1 MRPLKQESITDR
13 VREILQR
20 AIEAGRMEP
29 GTRIFEEALA
39 KELGISKTPLRLAL
53 YQLKQDG
60 IVRIEPR
67 KGIYVATPTET
78 EVRELLEIREA
89 LEGIAARRAATLKNS
104 SLVARLKAC
113 FAGFDEA
120 NLGDQ
125 RTKYAAAD
133 HRFHRLITEA
143 SGNQELVKALEVVNI
158 RLHMNRLRAG
168 VTRRHDLRPIHREH
182 MSILASIEAGDAQKA
197 ESAVRS
203 HIRNIAKQMVLVDL
217 PSTGAVLRPRRAG
230 EVPANQ

>member
-1 MRPLKQESITDR
+1 MRPLKQESITDK
-13 VREILQR
+13 VRGILQH

-29 GTRIFEEALA
+29 GTRIYEESLA

-89 LEGIAARRAATLKNS
+89 LEGIAARRAATLRTS
-104 SLVARLKAC
+104 GLVSRLKGC

-120 NLGDQ
+120 NLGEQ

-133 HRFHRLITEA
+133 HRFHRLIAEA
-143 SGNQELVKALEVVNI
+143 SGNRELVKSLEVVNI

-182 MSILASIEAGDAQKA
+182 ISIIASIESGDPQKA
-197 ESAVRS
+197 EDAVRS
-203 HIRNIAKQMVLVDL
+203 HIRNIATQTVLADL
-217 PSTGAVLRPRRAG
+217 NSSMRSAARTRSAG
-230 EVPANQ
+230 VASAN